1 MVDVAK
7 VYLWDDLV
15 GAVAWQ
21 GDALT
26 GHGVFEFDSSFLKK
40 GLDLSPVKM
49 GLAEARRQPVFSFRG
64 RPARSDRDTFKG
76 LPGLLADALPDKFGN
91 AVIDAWLARQGRD
104 ISSFTPVERLCYVGT
119 RAMGAL
125 EFKPALNQ
133 RTDKVVPV
141 EISHL
146 VDLARKIT
154 SHRNSLDVT
163 LTDNDEATNQ
173 EALLEILRVG
183 TSAGGA
189 RAKAVIALNGD
200 GHIMSGQ
207 ANVPDGYEHWLL
219 KFDGANDLEFGK
231 TDGYGRIEYAYYLMA
246 KACGINMM
254 ECRLLEEGGRAH
266 FMTKRFDRQNN
277 KKLHMQSLCGLGH
290 YDYNV
295 PGAYSYEQ
303 AFSVMRKLR
312 LPKKDAAQQF
322 RRMVFNVLAR
332 NQDDHTKNL
341 GFLMDKS
348 GVWSLSPAYDVMF
361 AYKPGN
367 EWIDK
372 HQMTING
379 KQDHFT
385 LDDFKTVASSISL
398 SNSKEVIEEVK
409 EGVSQWQRFAK
420 QAGVDSQKIQH
431 IQKSLQI
438 VDRQKADGALENDGD
453 LASGPR

>member
-1 MVDVAK
+1 
-7 VYLWDDLV
+7 
-15 GAVAWQ
+15 
-21 GDALT
+21 
-26 GHGVFEFDSSFLKK
+26 
-40 GLDLSPVKM
+40 
-49 GLAEARRQPVFSFRG
+49 
-64 RPARSDRDTFKG
+64 
-76 LPGLLADALPDKFGN
+76 
-91 AVIDAWLARQGRD
+91 
-104 ISSFTPVERLCYVGT
+104 
-119 RAMGAL
+119 
-125 EFKPALNQ
+125 
-133 RTDKVVPV
+133 
-141 EISHL
+141 
-146 VDLARKIT
+146 
-154 SHRNSLDVT
+154 
-163 LTDNDEATNQ
+163 
-173 EALLEILRVG
+173 
-183 TSAGGA
+183 
-189 RAKAVIALNGD
+189 
-200 GHIMSGQ
+200 
-207 ANVPDGYEHWLL
+207 
-219 KFDGANDLEFGK
+219 
-231 TDGYGRIEYAYYLMA
+231 
-246 KACGINMM
+246 
-254 ECRLLEEGGRAH
+254 LLEEGGRAH